1 MALMFGLLV
10 IACKPKSDTESPP
23 EIVLGQDLCD
33 QCGMIISEARFAA
46 GTLLTNGEYRK
57 FDDIQEMLVYHME
70 HPADQVKAWFVHDY
84 DSEDWIRGEEAF
96 FVRSQQIKTPM
107 DGGIVAFL
115 SQERAGIFAAEWEG
129 RVYSLDEVRAEVHME
144 VHGN

>member
-1 MALMFGLLV
+1 
-10 IACKPKSDTESPP
+10 
-23 EIVLGQDLCD
+23 
-33 QCGMIISEARFAA
+33 
-46 GTLLTNGEYRK
+46 
-57 FDDIQEMLVYHME
+57 MLVYHME